1 MPSLCWFWREIRLQ
15 SQARPQTR
23 VDYMK
28 KNYLGFLMCAA
39 SLLWVAGWQCAVAKD
54 EAPAEWDGLVK
65 RKIKGLDLVY
75 VRPDVR
81 FPAYK
86 KIMLDP
92 VQVEFSKNW
101 KPNSGTRSLSQQIGT
116 GTMQWTTSVTNRA
129 EADRAISMWAS
140 KLVDALDRLNRKGS

>member
-1 MPSLCWFWREIRLQ
+1 
-15 SQARPQTR
+15 
-23 VDYMK
+23 MK

-54 EAPAEWDGLVK
+54 EAPADETIRVSAAIVDLYINAPDTMSAGRSKTYTTETGSMVLVMEI
-65 RKIKGLDLVY
+65 RDS
-75 VRPDVR
+75 P
-81 FPAYK
+81 
-86 KIMLDP
+86 
-92 VQVEFSKNW
+92 
-101 KPNSGTRSLSQQIGT
+101 SGQLLARVVDRHSDNGT